1 MRRRPPRSTRT
12 ATLFPYTTLFR
23 SPGRGQ
29 GSLVRPLSQEHAEG
43 RPADRPRQGAVA
55 ADPGRRLVL
64 RAERGIG
71 HGLRAAH
78 LPDPE
83 RGPDDGAPRQRS
95 EEHTSELQSL
105 MRSSYAVFCLKKKT
119 PESFT
124 PLLKVEMSHHSPPTH
139 SYTQI
144 QRLSALTLHT
154 Y

>member
-29 GSLVRPLSQEHAEG
+29 GALVRPLSPEHAEG

-83 RGPDDGAPRQRS
+83 RS

-105 MRSSYAVFCLKKKT
+105 MRISYAVFCLK
-119 PESFT
+119 
-124 PLLKVEMSHHSPPTH
+124 
-139 SYTQI
+139 
-144 QRLSALTLHT
+144 
-154 Y
+154 